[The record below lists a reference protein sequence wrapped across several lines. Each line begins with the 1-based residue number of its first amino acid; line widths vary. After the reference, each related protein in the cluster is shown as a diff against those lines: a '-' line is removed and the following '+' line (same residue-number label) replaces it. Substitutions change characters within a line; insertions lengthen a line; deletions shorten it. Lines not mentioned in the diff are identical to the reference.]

1 MKRFNAIL
9 ALVLIISLSFG
20 ACKSVS
26 DFSVSGEELK
36 IGVEN
41 IVGDFN
47 PLYSENETDKE
58 IMKQVYLSVLQPTA
72 DNTLKNFCGGI
83 SYEFVGDSQV
93 KYTITIR
100 DDLRFKD
107 GKYVTIQDIISFF
120 YLISDATYD
129 GAYSDWYLNDIVGL
143 KEYYFDDRGYQSSV
157 AAIENIISA
166 NYTLTTIEKEDYSEY
181 LEATS
186 LEGKFNGNL
195 DSAAPTGESWRDYFI
210 RFQYNEELEA
220 LGSNPSDEEVLS
232 LAAKVEAEQNPLA
245 YNPENWFRE
254 KLYNEYIEKNYS
266 NGISVDTIEGIK
278 KVNDY
283 TCTVLFN
290 SKNINAISQINVPI
304 ISADYY
310 SSQYIKGEAAQIE
323 EIEGNPPGCGPYYIT
338 DASDDEVSLVANEYY
353 FDGIPDFTSLEFIDI
368 SSEKK
373 SAAEFVASGK
383 VDVVTTL
390 ASAQI
395 INELNSKQQ
404 LKYFVND
411 LDEYTSVFFNTLT
424 LNYQQRKALM
434 GLCSL
439 NTAIEKQIGSY
450 YTGLKR
456 PLSVRFNEYPAAIS
470 EAYYK
475 ETAYTA
481 YTILTDEPIPE
492 LTACIVNG
500 ADYLHSVWLEEYKN
514 ILLSKGI
521 KLNIITVSSIDEL
534 RSSVLSGTVDLWME
548 NISEESTCDSFERF
562 NSSGK
567 LNYAGFNN
575 PEIDALTVQI
585 RSSVG
590 SSDRTALTEKMLELV
605 MEQAIECPIYQQ
617 QTVTVYNTETVSNE
631 SFSSDFDYD
640 GYTYSISSLEKNK

>member
-1 MKRFNAIL
+1 MKRFNSFI
-9 ALVLIISLSFG
+9 ALFIIISVMFS

-26 DFSVSGEELK
+26 DFSVGGEELK

-41 IVGDFN
+41 IVGNFN
-47 PLYSENETDKE
+47 PLYSENETDNE
-58 IMKQVYLSVLQPTA
+58 IMKQVYLSVLRPSA

-100 DDLRFKD
+100 DDLRFSN
-107 GKYVTIQDIISFF
+107 GNYATIQDIISFF

-143 KEYYFDDRGYQSSV
+143 KEYYFDDTDYQSSIT
-157 AAIENIISA
+157 AIENVISA
-166 NYTLTTIEKEDYSEY
+166 NYTLTTIEKADYAEY
-181 LEATS
+181 LAATS
-186 LEGKFNGNL
+186 LEGKFDGNL
-195 DSAAPTGESWRDYFI
+195 DSAAPSGESWRDYFI

-220 LGSNPSDEEVLS
+220 LGANPSDEEVLA

-290 SKNINAISQINVPI
+290 SRNINAISQINVPV
-304 ISADYY
+304 ISAEYY
-310 SSQYIKGEAAQIE
+310 SSQYIKGEAAKIK
-323 EIEGNPPGCGPYYIT
+323 EIEGRPCGCGPYYIT
-338 DASDDEVSLVANEYY
+338 ESSEDEVTLSANEYY
-353 FDGIPDFTSLEFIDI
+353 FEGASDFTSLKFIDL
-368 SSEKK
+368 SDEKK
-373 SAAEFVASGK
+373 SAAESVASGNI
-383 VDVVTTL
+383 DVATTL

-395 INELNSKQQ
+395 INELNGKQV
-404 LKYFVND
+404 KYFVND
-411 LDEYTSVFFNTLT
+411 LDEYSSVFFNTLT

-439 NTAIEKQIGSY
+439 NTSIEKQIGSY

-456 PLSVRFNEYPAAIS
+456 PLSVRFNEYPSEIT

-475 ETAYTA
+475 ESAYTA

-492 LTACIVNG
+492 LTACIING
-500 ADYLHSVWLEEYKN
+500 ADFLQSAWLEEYKS
-514 ILLSKGI
+514 ILSSNGI
-521 KLNIITVSSIDEL
+521 KLNIITVANADEL
-534 RSSVLSGTVDLWME
+534 RSAVAAGSVDLWIE
-548 NISEESTCDSFERF
+548 NVSEEATCDSFERF

-575 PEIDALTVQI
+575 SEIDALTVQI
-585 RSSVG
+585 RAAVG
-590 SSDRTALTEKMLELV
+590 LSDKKVLTEKLLELV
-605 MEQAIECPIYQQ
+605 MEQAIECPLYQR
-617 QTVTVYNTETVSNE
+617 QTVTIYNSETVSNE

-640 GYTYSISSLEKNK
+640 GFTYAISSLKKNK